1 MCKALNALSPTPG
14 TSARVGRDERDEG
27 WELARLTHAPARV
40 LSRARD
46 TRKLES
52 QTPNLCT
59 LAHRGGGGLKRRNG
73 IGKKIRTHGPLKTL
87 PTTNNSNF
95 AAARLTSS
103 TQGTGVLLSYC
114 LSSPVQFA
122 LSLDCPYEITAEPP
136 PARKR
141 SLNRGRILRHALF

>member
-59 LAHRGGGGLKRRNG
+59 LAHRGGGIETEKRNWQ
-73 IGKKIRTHGPLKTL
+73 KNQNTRTVKD
-87 PTTNNSNF
+87 
-95 AAARLTSS
+95 AANH
-103 TQGTGVLLSYC
+103 
-114 LSSPVQFA
+114 
-122 LSLDCPYEITAEPP
+122 
-136 PARKR
+136 K
-141 SLNRGRILRHALF
+141 